1 MPPDH
6 AIGLVMA
13 VSQKQIEAL
22 AAFRNALRRFLA
34 FSEEA
39 TGAAGVTAQQYQ
51 ALVAIKARPR
61 GTMRLG
67 ALADEM
73 LLKKHGAVQLVDRM
87 EAARLVERRTAKTDA
102 RVVNIV
108 LTEKGERLVQSLAAL
123 HLEQLSRRRKQ
134 LADILRQMKRVS
146 SA

>member
-1 MPPDH
+1 
-6 AIGLVMA
+6 MA

-22 AAFRNALRRFLA
+22 AAFRSALRRFLA

-73 LLKKHGAVQLVDRM
+73 ILKKHGAVQLVDRM

-123 HLEQLSRRRKQ
+123 HLEQLSRRKKQ

>member
-1 MPPDH
+1 MP
-6 AIGLVMA
+6 I
-13 VSQKQIEAL
+13 SQRQIQAL
-22 AAFRNALRRFLA
+22 AGFRHALRRFLA

-39 TGAAGVTAQQYQ
+39 AGAAGITAQQYQ

-67 ALADEM
+67 QLADEM

-87 EAARLVERRTAKTDA
+87 ETARLVERRAGKTDA
-102 RVVNIV
+102 RVVNVV
-108 LTEKGERLVQSLAAL
+108 LTEKGERMVQNLAAL
-123 HLEQLSRRRKQ
+123 HLEQLARRKRQ

-146 SA
+146 AA